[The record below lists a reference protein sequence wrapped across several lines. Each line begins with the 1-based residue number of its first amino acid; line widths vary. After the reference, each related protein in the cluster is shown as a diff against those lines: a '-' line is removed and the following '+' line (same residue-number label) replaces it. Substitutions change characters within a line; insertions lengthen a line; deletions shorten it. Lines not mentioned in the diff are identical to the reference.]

1 MNILFAVQ
9 GTGNGHVSRAREI
22 LPYLQQHGTVSLLI
36 SGTQVDVGAA
46 MPVKHRHH
54 GMGFVFGSQGG
65 VDMAKTIKQL
75 RPWTFI
81 KDIRQLPLHQYD
93 IIINDFEPLTA
104 YAAKAQGRKVYGL
117 SHQSA
122 FSSMLVPRPSYKR
135 DFFAEWLFRH
145 YAPCTQATAF
155 HFKRYDHFIE
165 TPVIRAEIR
174 NLTPVQGD
182 HVTVYLPAYADDL
195 LIRHLTKLS
204 DIRWELFSKHSKAAY
219 LYKNVQVKPIN
230 NQDYLLSLESCVGLL
245 TGGGFEAP
253 AEALFLGKKVF
264 MVPMS
269 NQFEQHCNAI
279 AALDHGAAMALQID
293 YQFIDQL
300 NGWLKQV
307 QNQKVDFPDHTEQLI
322 QKAVVTA
329 SKW

>member
-22 LPYLQQHGTVSLLI
+22 LPYLQQHGNVSLLI
-36 SGTQVDVGAA
+36 SGTQVDVGAD

-65 VDMAKTIKQL
+65 VDMAKTLKQL
-75 RPWTFI
+75 RPWTFV
-81 KDIRQLPLHQYD
+81 KDLRRLPLHQYD

-104 YAAKAQGRKVYGL
+104 YAAKVQGRKVYGL

-122 FSSMLVPRPSYKR
+122 FASMLVPRPSYKR

-145 YAPCTQATAF
+145 YAPCNEATAF

-165 TPVIRAEIR
+165 TPVIRSEIR
-174 NLTPVQGD
+174 NLVPEQRD
-182 HVTVYLPAYADDL
+182 HVTVYLPAYADDF
-195 LIRHLTKLS
+195 LIRHLSKLPAY
-204 DIRWELFSKHSKAAY
+204 RWELFSKHSETAFQ
-219 LYKNVQVKPIN
+219 YKNVKVRPIN
-230 NQDYLLSLESCVGLL
+230 NYDYLSSLEKSLGLL

-279 AALDHGAAMALQID
+279 AALDHGAAMTLKID
-293 YQFIDQL
+293 HQFVDKL
-300 NGWLKQV
+300 DGWLKQGENFQV
-307 QNQKVDFPDHTEQLI
+307 TFPNHTEQLV
-322 QKAVVTA
+322 QKAVATA

>member
-1 MNILFAVQ
+1 MKILFAVQ
-9 GTGNGHVSRAREI
+9 GTGNGHVSRAREV
-22 LPYLQQHGTVSLLI
+22 LPYLQQHGEVSLLI
-36 SGTQVDVGAA
+36 SGTQVEVGAD

-65 VDMAKTIKQL
+65 VDMAQTLKQL

-81 KDIRQLPLHQYD
+81 KDLRKLPLHQYD
-93 IIINDFEPLTA
+93 IIFNDFEPLTA
-104 YAAKAQGRKVYGL
+104 YAAKLQGRKIYGL

-122 FSSMLVPRPSYKR
+122 FSSMLVPRPAYKR

-145 YAPCTQATAF
+145 YAPTTEATAF

-165 TPVIRAEIR
+165 TPVIRQEVR
-174 NLTPVQGD
+174 QLQPTQGA
-182 HVTVYLPAYADDL
+182 HVTVYLPAYADDF
-195 LIRHLTKLS
+195 LIRHLSKLPQ
-204 DIRWELFSKHSKAAY
+204 IRWELFSKHSDTAFQ
-219 LYKNVQVKPIN
+219 YKNIRVRPIN
-230 NQDYLLSLESCVGLL
+230 NSAYLSSLESCLGLL

-269 NQFEQHCNAI
+269 NQFEQHCNAV
-279 AALDHGAAMALQID
+279 AATDLGTAMTLRIDH
-293 YQFIDQL
+293 QFVDQL
-300 NGWLKQV
+300 SAWLKEP
-307 QNQKVDFPDHTEQLI
+307 NTAKVNFPDHTELLI
-322 QKAVVTA
+322 QSAVRTA